1 MSVRAC
7 VVIPA
12 YNAGKTLT
20 GLLQRLKP
28 LGLPTVVVDDG
39 SRDET
44 AAVAIREGHF
54 VISHLANRGKGA
66 ALRTGFDYAVK
77 MGFEAVITLDSD
89 GQHDPQDI
97 PRLLDA
103 AALNGHHIIIG
114 RRTQDLERM
123 PLIRRWT
130 NHTMSWI
137 VSRLTR
143 QAIPDSQCGFRVI
156 HRDVLTQISLTGRRF
171 DLETEILLAAA
182 RRGWRVRSVPIRTI
196 YEQHS
201 SHIHPIIDGLRFFRL
216 VLRYL
221 VKPHS
226 FRHGV

>member
-1 MSVRAC
+1 MSLRAC

-12 YNAGKTLT
+12 YNAAKTLT

-28 LGLPTVVVDDG
+28 LGLPTVVVNDG
-39 SRDET
+39 STDET
-44 AAVAIREGHF
+44 APVAIRSGSF

-66 ALRTGFDYAVK
+66 ALRSGFDYAVK
-77 MGFEAVITLDSD
+77 TGYEAVITLDSD

-97 PRLLDA
+97 PQLLDA

-114 RRTQDLERM
+114 QRTQDLHRM
-123 PLIRRWT
+123 PLVRRWT
-130 NHTMSWI
+130 NRAMSWI

-143 QAIPDSQCGFRVI
+143 QSIPDSQCGFRVI
-156 HRDVLTQISLTGRRF
+156 HRDVLTQVSLTSRRF

-182 RRGWRVRSVPIRTI
+182 GRGWRVRSVPIRTI
-196 YEQHS
+196 YERHG
-201 SHIHPIIDGLRFFRL
+201 SHIHPISDGLRFFRL

-221 VKPHS
+221 FKPRA
-226 FRHGV
+226 FRHGA